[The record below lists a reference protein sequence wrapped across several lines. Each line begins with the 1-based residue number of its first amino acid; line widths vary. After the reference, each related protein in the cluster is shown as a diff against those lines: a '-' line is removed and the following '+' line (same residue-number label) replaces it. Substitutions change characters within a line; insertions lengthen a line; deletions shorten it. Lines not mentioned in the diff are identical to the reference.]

1 MLIRRS
7 LDVALR
13 FSFNFRLG
21 LFIAFASIFLL
32 ALAFVMTNATFFL
45 TAVLFLISVFLPI
58 AATVFA
64 SVVSYEYI
72 FAADQVQ
79 AIVCDVA
86 C

>member
-1 MLIRRS
+1 LLRHN
-7 LDVALR
+7 LGVALR
-13 FSFNFRLG
+13 FSFSFRLG

-45 TAVLFLISVFLPI
+45 TAVLLLISVFLPI
-58 AATVFA
+58 VAPIFA
-64 SVVSYEYI
+64 SVVSNKYI